1 MAAETG
7 PSAFPALSLPA
18 LEGPPRDLSR
28 APHPALVV
36 FGHAECA
43 TTRLLLPFAERI
55 HRGRRAGT
63 EVVVVLQGVAEE
75 ARALVSDLGLR
86 APVLLDPPPYALGT
100 ALRARTVPLTMVVRG
115 GLVEETWPAF
125 RRADLERA
133 AELFG
138 AAPLFGPEEDV
149 PALRPG

>member
-1 MAAETG
+1 MAEPVPSRFPSRALTG
-7 PSAFPALSLPA
+7 LT
-18 LEGPPRDLSR
+18 GPPRDLSR
-28 APHPALVV
+28 VARPTLVV
-36 FGHAECA
+36 LGHAECD

-63 EVVVVLQGVAEE
+63 EVVVVLQDVAEE
-75 ARALVSDLGLR
+75 ARALVRELRLR

-115 GLVEETWPAF
+115 GRVEETWPAF

-138 AAPLFGPEEDV
+138 AAPLFRPEEDV